1 MTLKGNL
8 NPWND
13 MYYIVETISEFCV
26 DEDQLKEMERQ
37 YIDSLVLPLLL
48 PAHHRYVQFFLS
60 LFDLLLV
67 I

>member
-13 MYYIVETISEFCV
+13 MNYIVETISEFCV
-26 DEDQLKEMERQ
+26 DEDQLKEVERQ

-48 PAHHRYVQFFLS
+48 PAHNRYVQIFLS